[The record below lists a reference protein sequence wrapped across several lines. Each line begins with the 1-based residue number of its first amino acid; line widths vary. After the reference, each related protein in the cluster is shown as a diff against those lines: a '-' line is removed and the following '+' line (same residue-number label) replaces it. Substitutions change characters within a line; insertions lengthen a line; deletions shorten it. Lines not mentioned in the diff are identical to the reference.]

1 MIYITLTG
9 IARHVMKEL
18 LAARVRTV
26 EIRSPNNFFALLNI
40 QPGDSIF
47 LTESSAPDVVTG
59 TNGLIASVQGLQVI
73 THRVI
78 QSSEDYYEEREAQA
92 ARAQLRLVG
101 VGRVR
106 RAAAAAQEVGEIGA
120 PMKLDVE
127 EVRYCDA
134 R

>member
-1 MIYITLTG
+1 MIYVALTG

-26 EIRSPNNFFALLNI
+26 EIRSPNNFVTLLNAK
-40 QPGDSIF
+40 PGDKIF
-47 LTESSAPDVVTG
+47 LTESSAPDILLG
-59 TNGLIASVQGLQVI
+59 TNGLIASVMGIQMI

-92 ARAQLRLVG
+92 ARVQLQLAG

-106 RAAAAAQEVGEIGA
+106 RVASFEVGE
-120 PMKLDVE
+120 PLE
-127 EVRYCDA
+127 LEVDRVKYCDA
-134 R
+134 G

>member
-1 MIYITLTG
+1 MIYVALTG

-26 EIRSPNNFFALLNI
+26 EIRSPNNFVALLNAK
-40 QPGDSIF
+40 PGDKIF
-47 LTESSAPDVVTG
+47 LTESSAPDILLG
-59 TNGLIASVQGLQVI
+59 TNGLIASVMGIQMI

-92 ARAQLRLVG
+92 ARVQLQLAG

-106 RAAAAAQEVGEIGA
+106 RVASFEVGE
-120 PMKLDVE
+120 PLE
-127 EVRYCDA
+127 LEVDQVKYCDA
-134 R
+134 G

>member
-1 MIYITLTG
+1 MIYVTLTG
-9 IARHVMKEL
+9 LARHVMKEL

-26 EIRSPNNFFALLNI
+26 EIRSPNNFFTLLNV
-40 QPGDSIF
+40 QPDDRIF
-47 LTESSAPDVVTG
+47 LTEASAPDVVPG
-59 TNGLIASVQGLQVI
+59 TSGLIASVREIQVI

-78 QSSEDYYEEREAQA
+78 QSSQDYYEESEAQA
-92 ARAQLRLVG
+92 ARAQLQLVG

-106 RAAAAAQEVGEIGA
+106 KVALVERGS
-120 PMKLDVE
+120 PLMLDVD

>member
-1 MIYITLTG
+1 MKMIYVALTS

-26 EIRSPNNFFALLNI
+26 EIRSPNNFFAL
-40 QPGDSIF
+40 QDVTPGDRIF
-47 LTESSAPDVVTG
+47 LTESSALDITLG
-59 TNGLIASVQGLQVI
+59 TNGLIASVRALQTI

-78 QSSEDYYEEREAQA
+78 QSSEEYYEEREAQA
-92 ARAQLRLVG
+92 ARVQLQLVG

-106 RAAAAAQEVGEIGA
+106 KVATDERGIPLTLEV
-120 PMKLDVE
+120 D